1 MRVVWH
7 LGMKRVIVTV
17 ARRTAVIVQGMWV
30 DGTELEQKY
39 ISDAR
44 QKGVAELS
52 FLFPPLR
59 ENSVPVILIGLRDR
73 FLTLAPAII

>member
-1 MRVVWH
+1 
-7 LGMKRVIVTV
+7 MKRVIVAV

-44 QKGVAELS
+44 QKGLPNYRFFFFPFAKIAFQLS
-52 FLFPPLR
+52 L
-59 ENSVPVILIGLRDR
+59 
-73 FLTLAPAII
+73 